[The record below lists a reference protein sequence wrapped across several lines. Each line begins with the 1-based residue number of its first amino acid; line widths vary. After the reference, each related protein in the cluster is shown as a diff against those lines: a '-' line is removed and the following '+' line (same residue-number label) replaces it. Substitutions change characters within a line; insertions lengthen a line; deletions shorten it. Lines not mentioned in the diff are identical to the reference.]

1 MSNRKHVV
9 VDDTS
14 FVPEKIVQVIQAIRD
29 YNHELDVEWIPPRN
43 RKPGE
48 AAFRIMH
55 KPLGKE
61 PYTIFHVKTEE
72 EFDTRVLMRIIH
84 GDASVNGRPHYS
96 ELEAAEEAAKRVAH
110 QIWLDQIEE
119 KNEMAHALLKS
130 DKSVYKFNDDLI
142 FREGTPG
149 NVAHEYKPKVL

>member
-9 VDDTS
+9 VEDSS

-29 YNHELDVEWIPPRN
+29 YNHELDVEWIPPRA

-48 AAFRIMH
+48 AAFRIIH

-61 PYTIFHVKTEE
+61 PYTIFHVKTED

-84 GDASVNGRPHYS
+84 GDASVNGRPRYS

-110 QIWLDQIEE
+110 QTWLDELEE
-119 KNEMAHALLKS
+119 KSEMAHALMKS
-130 DKSVYKFNDDLI
+130 NKTVYKFSDDLI
-142 FREGTPG
+142 FHEDKPG
-149 NVAHEYKPKVL
+149 NRANDYKPKIL